1 MKIFVLGISHKTA
14 PIDLREKLAI
24 NDRNYDSFS
33 QVVGNHGMIYEL
45 TPLSTC
51 HRTEF
56 YGVTRDEE
64 YAKKKVLEGLS
75 AMADLSPDQFEDK
88 CYFKTQNDA
97 VHHLFRVT
105 SGLDSMVIGE
115 NEILGQVK
123 NAYNRAF
130 NDHIT
135 GKVLNVLFQKSFSI
149 GKKVR
154 THTHINQGK
163 LSVASIAV
171 DLSRK
176 IFFKLHEKTI
186 VSIGAGDVATQL
198 CKAFKNK
205 SVSNIFI
212 TSRTPERAESL
223 ATTIQAKSFG
233 YHSLDSQILEADILV
248 TSVAVDKPVITKDR
262 VQQWARQRKGRALFM
277 IDLGVPRNVEEE
289 AGKLPDVYL
298 YNIDDLKFISEQVL
312 MERKSAILDSE
323 KMISDATVSFMN
335 RLRKEFSGFF
345 QS

>member
-75 AMADLSPDQFEDK
+75 AMADLSLDQFEDK

-130 NDHIT
+130 
-135 GKVLNVLFQKSFSI
+135 
-149 GKKVR
+149 
-154 THTHINQGK
+154 
-163 LSVASIAV
+163 
-171 DLSRK
+171 
-176 IFFKLHEKTI
+176 
-186 VSIGAGDVATQL
+186 
-198 CKAFKNK
+198 
-205 SVSNIFI
+205 
-212 TSRTPERAESL
+212 
-223 ATTIQAKSFG
+223 
-233 YHSLDSQILEADILV
+233 
-248 TSVAVDKPVITKDR
+248 
-262 VQQWARQRKGRALFM
+262 
-277 IDLGVPRNVEEE
+277 
-289 AGKLPDVYL
+289 
-298 YNIDDLKFISEQVL
+298 
-312 MERKSAILDSE
+312 
-323 KMISDATVSFMN
+323 
-335 RLRKEFSGFF
+335 
-345 QS
+345 